1 MTPAMRAH
9 TKQRLAE
16 RYGLDVTSA
25 ELFQLAKQIA
35 HGRAR
40 LLSRQ
45 SKTVA
50 MWELDCQG
58 QTVRFVFDSQC
69 RGLLTALPAHDSADY
84 FATHLTVHRAT
95 TLPPHEK

>member
-16 RYGLDVTSA
+16 RYGLAVSST
-25 ELFQLAKQIA
+25 ELFRLAKQIA

-45 SKTVA
+45 SKHVA
-50 MWELDCQG
+50 LWELDYQG
-58 QTVRFVFDSQC
+58 QSVRFVFDSQY
-69 RGLLTALPAHDSADY
+69 RGILTALPEQDSTDY
-84 FATHLTVHRAT
+84 LATK
-95 TLPPHEK
+95 LPAHEK